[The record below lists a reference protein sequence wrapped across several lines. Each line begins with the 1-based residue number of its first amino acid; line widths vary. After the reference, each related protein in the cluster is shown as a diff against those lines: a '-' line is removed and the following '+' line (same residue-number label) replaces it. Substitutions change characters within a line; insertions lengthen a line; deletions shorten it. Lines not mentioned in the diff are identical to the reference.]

1 MNYAAPI
8 SVLTTL
14 FFAGALVCVL
24 RSGAPLFDRTSKVFL
39 YLSLGI
45 YFLVGVFNVL
55 QHTGV
60 TEHLDRYEDY
70 LEIVFITFFLVFIYS
85 VHINVDLM
93 RREKAEVSL
102 RKSEAQYRTL
112 VEAVPYGIVESDLE
126 GRITFANSAHARLL
140 EYGPKEIVGKSM
152 FEFQETREKGE
163 DLRAYQKHLVREQP
177 VPTPY
182 FGKDRTRSGRI
193 RDVRVDWDYRRDD
206 QGKVTGFV
214 SLISDITERKRAEEE
229 LKLFRHLMN
238 RSNDSIFVIE
248 PASGTFLDVNDRACS
263 DLGYTREELLGKGV
277 VDIDEKV
284 ADSRTWDDHARQVR
298 RKGSV
303 MLVSEHRKKDG
314 ALLPVEIN
322 VTYIAVGE
330 REYLLAIAR
339 DVTERRKMEAE
350 MVRAQKLESL
360 GVLAGGLAH
369 DFNNLL
375 TAILGNVSVAALYA
389 GKDERIVGRLKEAE
403 KASLRA
409 RDLTQQLITF
419 SRGGEPV
426 RKTVAVG
433 KVMREAAAFALSGSN
448 VRCEFRIPDDVW
460 PVEADEG
467 QMSQALGNLLIN
479 AVQAMP
485 QGGTVTFA
493 CDNVRA
499 GDSPTL
505 PPGEGEFVRIVVRDE
520 GVGIPREHLAKVFD
534 PYFSTKQ
541 TGSGLGLSTVYSI
554 VKKHEGE
561 VFVHS
566 TPGEGTTFTIYLPAS
581 DHRSLDEAAAA
592 LLPVRGEGRILIMDD
607 DAQVRDVG
615 VAILSRLGYTVD
627 AAEEGNRAVEMY
639 RVALES
645 GDPYAAVILDLTVPG
660 GMGGEKTVSKLAK
673 MDPEV
678 KAIVSSGYSDNPIMA
693 GYRKWGFS
701 GVVLKPYT
709 VTDLSSAL
717 SAVLSAR
724 SMSSRVKRGI

>member
-1 MNYAAPI
+1 MDYVAPI
-8 SVLTTL
+8 DLLTTL
-14 FFAGALVCVL
+14 LFAGALACVF
-24 RSGAPLFDRTSKVFL
+24 RSGAPLFDRTSKIFL
-39 YLSLGI
+39 YLSLGV
-45 YFLVGVFNVL
+45 YLLVGVFNL
-55 QHTGV
+55 LEHSGV
-60 TEHLDRYEDY
+60 TGYLDRFEDY
-70 LEIVFITFFLVFIYS
+70 LEIVFTTFFLVFIYS
-85 VHINVDLM
+85 VHINVDLK

-102 RKSEAQYRTL
+102 RESEAQYRTL
-112 VEAVPYGIVESDLE
+112 VEAVPYGIVESDHE
-126 GRITFANSAHARLL
+126 GRITFSNSAHARLL
-140 EYGPKEIVGKSM
+140 EYRPEEIVGKSI
-152 FEFQETREKGE
+152 FEFQETRERGE
-163 DLRAYQKHLVREQP
+163 ELRAYQKYLVREQP
-177 VPTPY
+177 APTPF
-182 FGKDRTRSGRI
+182 FGKDRMRSGRI
-193 RDVRVDWDYRRDD
+193 RDVRVDWDYRRDE

-214 SLISDITERKRAEEE
+214 SLISDITEKKRAEEE

-238 RSNDSIFVIE
+238 RSNDSILVIE

-263 DLGYTREELLGKGV
+263 DLGYTREEFLGKGV
-277 VDIDEKV
+277 VDIDEKI
-284 ADSRTWDDHARQVR
+284 ADSLTWDDHVRQVR
-298 RKGSV
+298 QKGSV

-339 DVTERRKMEAE
+339 DVTERKRMEEE

-389 GKDERIVGRLKEAE
+389 GEDERIAGRLKEAE

-419 SRGGEPV
+419 ARGGEPV

-433 KVMREAAAFALSGSN
+433 KVMREAASFALSGSN

-485 QGGTVTFA
+485 GGGTVTFA
-493 CDNVRA
+493 CDNVCA
-499 GDSPTL
+499 GDTPTT
-505 PPGEGEFVRIVVRDE
+505 PSGEGEFVRIVVRDE
-520 GVGIPREHLAKVFD
+520 GVGIPREHLANVFD

-566 TPGEGTTFTIYLPAS
+566 APGEGATFTIYLPAS
-581 DHRSLDEAAAA
+581 DHRSPDEAAAD

-607 DAQVRDVG
+607 DAQVRGVG
-615 VAILSRLGYTVD
+615 AEILSRLGYTVD
-627 AAEEGNRAVEMY
+627 AAAEGSRAVEMY
-639 RVALES
+639 REALES

-660 GMGGEKTVSKLAK
+660 GMGGEKTVAKLAE

-709 VTDLSSAL
+709 VTELSSAL

-724 SMSSRVKRGI
+724 ACHPE